1 VREVWVRRAAAP
13 AALLTRELPVS
24 FPQRTRRV
32 AARRSRSMGTTRRF
46 LSHTLSQRRGAA
58 RDIWTRVQKPLRP
71 ARRVLLPVRVASRSL
86 SPRLSPWL
94 ERQPTPLSLSISL
107 SSLSFSRSRVS
118 ESPTVVVL
126 RRSASR
132 GRSSGSRGF
141 NGLEA
146 CRRATREATASRC
159 AACISHQ
166 WVPPPGSTYRP
177 CPPAAT
183 AQRGDSLSQRPSPPP
198 LLLLLLLLRD
208 QTLAHISLVPAS
220 THSHT

>member
-1 VREVWVRRAAAP
+1 MGTPRGCARRAAHARTPGLIPP
-13 AALLTRELPVS
+13 AHAQS
-24 FPQRTRRV
+24 
-32 AARRSRSMGTTRRF
+32 
-46 LSHTLSQRRGAA
+46 RGAA
-58 RDIWTRVQKPLRP
+58 LEIDGHDTPLSLSQHRGASRDIWTRVQKPLRP

-94 ERQPTPLSLSISL
+94 ERQPTPLSLSISLSSL

-159 AACISHQ
+159 AACISHR
-166 WVPPPGSTYRP
+166 WVPPPGST
-177 CPPAAT
+177 
-183 AQRGDSLSQRPSPPP
+183 
-198 LLLLLLLLRD
+198 
-208 QTLAHISLVPAS
+208 
-220 THSHT
+220 